1 MCLCLCAGVKKIIYR
16 QYNITAWPRVWNY
29 FTAAYMPKPAR
40 SSRVFPVVLFVFL
53 PHRCIADCRQWC
65 NGTQQIGVRALDIFS
80 KHVSFSFSHV
90 VCFLCHFPF
99 THAAS
104 LADRG
109 PACSLLGHV
118 ACFLL
123 SSHAGWKC
131 HTGVTQGV
139 SYCDWQPVF
148 PSTATASLFLHVEYT
163 FSEDVPCL
171 CIHEFH
177 FSVFQTVCKDT
188 FIPSPT

>member
-1 MCLCLCAGVKKIIYR
+1 MKLL
-16 QYNITAWPRVWNY
+16 N
-29 FTAAYMPKPAR
+29 
-40 SSRVFPVVLFVFL
+40 
-53 PHRCIADCRQWC
+53 RCIYAQTRTPLLGAAGCFRLYCLFFCLTDAS
-65 NGTQQIGVRALDIFS
+65 QIVDNDAMARNRLVLRALDIFS
-80 KHVSFSFSHV
+80 KHVSFLFSHV

-104 LADRG
+104 LADTG
-109 PACSLLGHV
+109 PACSLWGHV